1 MGRVSDELGK
11 SVYLDT
17 NVIIYVVEGFSDVA
31 AQIRSL
37 LSAMDDAEI
46 VALTSELTI
55 AEVLAKPFKDENETV
70 QQAYKTFLMPTP
82 MLQLAPATRDVLEE
96 AARVR
101 ATTHLKLPDAI
112 HLATAKLSGCDSFLT
127 NDDLFK
133 RVEERN
139 IKILSEMNLKGHI

>member
-17 NVIIYVVEGFSDVA
+17 NIIIYAVEGFADVA

-46 VALTSELTI
+46 VALTSELTV
-55 AEVLAKPFKDENETV
+55 AEVLVKPFKDENETV
-70 QQAYKTFLMPTP
+70 QQAYKTFLTPTP
-82 MLQLAPATRDVLEE
+82 VLQLAPVTRDVLEE
-96 AARVR
+96 AARLR
-101 ATTHLKLPDAI
+101 ATTYLNLPDAI
-112 HLATAKLSGCDSFLT
+112 HLATAKLGGCDSFFT

-133 RVEERN
+133 RVKAAN
-139 IKILSEMNLKGHI
+139 IKILSEINLV

>member
-17 NVIIYVVEGFSDVA
+17 NIIIYAVEGFTDVA
-31 AQIRSL
+31 AQIRAL
-37 LSAMDDAEI
+37 LTAMDDAEI
-46 VALTSELTI
+46 VAMTSELSV
-55 AEVLAKPFKDENETV
+55 AEVLVKPFKDENETV
-70 QQAYKTFLMPTP
+70 QRAYKTFLTPTP
-82 MLQLAPATRDVLEE
+82 VLQLAPVTRDILEE

-127 NDDLFK
+127 NDELFK
-133 RVEERN
+133 RIKTTN
-139 IKILSEMNLKGHI
+139 IKILSEMNPI